1 MYQVLRTPTAHKPI
15 LELHIYELVQGL
27 RLARKRKEEGEAS
40 WDGQIVRGKERGRL
54 LGVIQEAIEKGKV
67 AMKAAGVSV
76 PGVQV

>member
-1 MYQVLRTPTAHKPI
+1 M
-15 LELHIYELVQGL
+15 
-27 RLARKRKEEGEAS
+27 
-40 WDGQIVRGKERGRL
+40 RGKERERL